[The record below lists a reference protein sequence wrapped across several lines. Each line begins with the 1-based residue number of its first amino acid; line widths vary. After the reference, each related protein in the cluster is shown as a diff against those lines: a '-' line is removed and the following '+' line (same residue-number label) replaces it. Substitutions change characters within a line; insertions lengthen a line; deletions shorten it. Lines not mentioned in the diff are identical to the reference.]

1 MRQARVPWAEPKSRF
16 TLMFERFAIDVLL
29 ETDVLGATR
38 LLRISWD
45 QAHHIMER
53 AVERGLGRRAHAR
66 LKHLGVDEK
75 AIAKRHRYATLLN
88 DLERGVVLE
97 VAEGRS
103 KESLETCLAS
113 VPGEQ
118 LAAVEAFAMD
128 MWQPYFQTVL
138 SKVQDGASKVVFD
151 RFHIVG
157 HMNKAVDIVRRR
169 ENRELLA
176 EGDRRLVGTKYDFLF
191 AAERIDDDVR
201 QRFVRMRDAG
211 FKTARA
217 WSIKELLRGLW
228 DCTSRNSTLAD
239 LKRKLVTLWVINR
252 QRDSLELLKEY
263 MGAIPNA
270 EVHVVR
276 NGYFGEEK
284 KFELYNG
291 SNLRKAVE
299 DKGGKSVTFPD
310 LADRVSD
317 DIYSK
322 RLSIARAGKELPLG
336 NRAELSRWK
345 GEVAKMLSGI
355 TA

>member
-1 MRQARVPWAEPKSRF
+1 MALVDHLLEQGESVLLVESDTSNPDVWKAYKDAVDAHLLNLDEADGWIELVNLCDSAPKSV
-16 TLMFERFAIDVLL
+16 TVVNTA
-29 ETDVLGATR
+29 
-38 LLRISWD
+38 
-45 QAHHIMER
+45 
-53 AVERGLGRRAHAR
+53 AR
-66 LKHLGVDEK
+66 
-75 AIAKRHRYATLLN
+75 N
-88 DLERGVVLE
+88 NRGVS
-97 VAEGRS
+97 AYG
-103 KESLETCLAS
+103 
-113 VPGEQ
+113 
-118 LAAVEAFAMD
+118 
-128 MWQPYFQTVL
+128 QTL
-138 SKVQDGASKVVFD
+138 
-151 RFHIVG
+151 
-157 HMNKAVDIVRRR
+157 
-169 ENRELLA
+169 
-176 EGDRRLVGTKYDFLF
+176 
-191 AAERIDDDVR
+191 
-201 QRFVRMRDAG
+201 
-211 FKTARA
+211 
-217 WSIKELLRGLW
+217 
-228 DCTSRNSTLAD
+228 NSTLAD

-345 GEVAKMLSGI
+345 GEVAKVLSGV